1 MKLKYFLRGVGV
13 GIIFGAL
20 IMLVAYMTSG
30 ASKLSDKEII
40 ERAENLGMVKAED
53 MVVTGNKKDSS
64 EGDTQQL
71 DDTTQANNTTIEN
84 ATENTTEITTESEI
98 IQDTDVSLEGVVDE
112 SINATTEENV
122 TTDNND
128 ASTENSSTEAMTTE
142 EKADSTYVT
151 AKITVSSGM
160 SSYDVALMLQNA
172 GIIEDSSDFDNYLNE
187 NGYSTQIRINDY
199 EFNSNMSYEELAKA
213 LIKEDKQ

>member
-20 IMLVAYMTSG
+20 VMLVAYFTSG

-53 MVVTGNKKDSS
+53 MVITNSKEDDNTVV
-64 EGDTQQL
+64 
-71 DDTTQANNTTIEN
+71 DTTEANNKADESTQ
-84 ATENTTEITTESEI
+84 ATTTEGETTETKADDSTAATTQSDI
-98 IQDTDVSLEGVVDE
+98 IQGTDVSLEGVVDE
-112 SINATTEENV
+112 SINTTTEE
-122 TTDNND
+122 TP
-128 ASTENSSTEAMTTE
+128 E
-142 EKADSTYVT
+142 ETPDSTYVT
-151 AKITVSSGM
+151 AKITVTSGM
-160 SSYDVALMLQNA
+160 SSYEVALMLQNA
-172 GIIEDSSDFDNYLNE
+172 GIIDDCDEFDSYLNE

-199 EFNSNMSYEELAKA
+199 EFNSNMTYEELAKA

>member
-53 MVVTGNKKDSS
+53 MVVTGNKEDSS

-98 IQDTDVSLEGVVDE
+98 IQGTDVSLEGVVDE

-128 ASTENSSTEAMTTE
+128 ASTENSSTEAMTAE